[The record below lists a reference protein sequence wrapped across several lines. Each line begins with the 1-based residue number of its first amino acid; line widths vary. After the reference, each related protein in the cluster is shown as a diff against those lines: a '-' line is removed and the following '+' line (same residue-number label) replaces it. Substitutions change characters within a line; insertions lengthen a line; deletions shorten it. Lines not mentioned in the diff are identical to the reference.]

1 MNTDNRNKEIANEIL
16 NQLGGYNRLNS
27 MIGLKDCMI
36 NGAGISFKIKFVGA
50 AANYVKIQLNEALD
64 LYEVEIGKLRGM
76 SYKVVKSLSG
86 VYTDMLKDIIENTCK
101 VRLSL

>member
-1 MNTDNRNKEIANEIL
+1 MTTANKNQEVANTIL
-16 NQLGGYNRLNS
+16 NQLGGYSRLNI

-36 NGAGISFKIKFVGA
+36 NGAGVSFKIKFVGA
-50 AANYVKIQLNEALD
+50 AANYVKIQLNSMD
-64 LYEVEIGKLRGM
+64 LYDVEIGKLRGS

-86 VYTDMLKDIIENTCK
+86 VYADGLKSIIENTCK

>member
-1 MNTDNRNKEIANEIL
+1 MISNKEIANEIL

-36 NGAGISFKIKFVGA
+36 IDSGISFKIKFVGA
-50 AANYVKIQLNEALD
+50 EANYVKIQLNVALD
-64 LYEVEIGKLRGM
+64 LYEVEIGKLRGTT
-76 SYKVVKSLSG
+76 YKVVKSLSC
-86 VYTDMLKDIIENTCK
+86 VYADMLKEVIESTCK

>member
-1 MNTDNRNKEIANEIL
+1 MNATDKNTKIGNEIL
-16 NQLGGYNRLNS
+16 NQLGGYNKLNA
-27 MIGLKDCMI
+27 MLGLKDCMI
-36 NGAGISFKIKFVGA
+36 NGAGISFKIKVAA

-76 SYKVVKSLSG
+76 NYKIVKSLSG
-86 VYTDMLKDIIENTCK
+86 VYSDMLKDLIENTCK